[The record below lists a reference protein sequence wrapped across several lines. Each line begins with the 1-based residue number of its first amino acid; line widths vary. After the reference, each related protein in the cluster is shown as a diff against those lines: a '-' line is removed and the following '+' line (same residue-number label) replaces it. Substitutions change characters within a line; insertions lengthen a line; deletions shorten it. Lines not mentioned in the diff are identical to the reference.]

1 MPAWPRMP
9 VSRRPKRSR
18 GLPDDPSL
26 THLREALLAQ
36 VQAGSPVTYR
46 DLAARMG
53 LHPPQSIRRLA
64 LLLEALMDEDYA
76 AGAPFLAAI
85 CVSRLAH
92 GLPQRGFF
100 EKAAALGRFS
110 GDPDGPEAR
119 RFHRRELAHLR
130 ASEQPGHRDC
140 SQRDCT

>member
-1 MPAWPRMP
+1 M
-9 VSRRPKRSR
+9 
-18 GLPDDPSL
+18 PDDTDL
-26 THLREALLAQ
+26 ARLREQLLAQ

-53 LHPPQSIRRLA
+53 LRPPQSIRRLA
-64 LLLEALMDEDYA
+64 MMLEELMDEDRA

-119 RFHRRELAHLR
+119 QFHQQELVRLR
-130 ASEQPGHRDC
+130 TGQKDS
-140 SQRDCT
+140 S